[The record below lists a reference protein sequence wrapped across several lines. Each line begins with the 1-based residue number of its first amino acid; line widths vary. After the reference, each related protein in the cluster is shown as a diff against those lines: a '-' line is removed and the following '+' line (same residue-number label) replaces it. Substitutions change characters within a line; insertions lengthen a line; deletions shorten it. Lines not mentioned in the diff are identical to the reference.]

1 MALRTI
7 SGRYRDLDKVGYNV
21 ADICCPSGRLIRSV
35 SDCAWN
41 ENASTLSTRRD
52 PHQRISSICA
62 PSSLAWS
69 GVGRLIETSPTENR
83 VLFSF
88 LFFSFPF
95 FLSSRATSIQFDL
108 SFNREQ

>member
-52 PHQRISSICA
+52 PHQR
-62 PSSLAWS
+62 S
-69 GVGRLIETSPTENR
+69 GTTDRDESDRESGSFF
-83 VLFSF
+83 FSF
-88 LFFSFPF
+88 LFFSFF
-95 FLSSRATSIQFDL
+95 
-108 SFNREQ
+108 SFVPRYEHPIRFVL